1 MSTWEPCPTLR
12 KSLGISH
19 LLVSQVSGKII
30 HLCPCHGVLG
40 CPPGDSIF
48 LWISEFWVWEPAQDQ
63 TVDQR
68 HAFLP
73 WWLLSTWSSMFYF
86 FWLCRL
92 GNVLTGWPSVL
103 YLLKPC
109 SINHLYS
116 PLRIETFGC
125 PFIKMINPGLPQWLT
140 GKESRLPMQET
151 WVWLLIREDPACH
164 GATKPM
170 GHNFW
175 ACALERG
182 SCKCWATRCNYWSA
196 RPPEPVLHTKRH
208 HCRAQA
214 LRLQRPPPTTATEKP
229 ARQRRPST
237 AKTKLIQSPPSGIS
251 YFRISTSL
259 LFSGYPAL

>member
-1 MSTWEPCPTLR
+1 MPLPWCAGLSSWRLDLSVNQQVLGLRTSSGSDSGPTSCLFTVVTT
-12 KSLGISH
+12 LN
-19 LLVSQVSGKII
+19 LII
-30 HLCPCHGVLG
+30 HVLLLL
-40 CPPGDSIF
+40 IM
-48 LWISEFWVWEPAQDQ
+48 Q
-63 TVDQR
+63 TGQC
-68 HAFLP
+68 AP
-73 WWLLSTWSSMFYF
+73 
-86 FWLCRL
+86 
-92 GNVLTGWPSVL
+92 GWPSVL

>member
-1 MSTWEPCPTLR
+1 MPLPWCAGLSSWRLDLSVNQRVLGLRTSSGSDSGPSCLFTGVTTLNP
-12 KSLGISH
+12 
-19 LLVSQVSGKII
+19 II
-30 HLCPCHGVLG
+30 HVLLLL
-40 CPPGDSIF
+40 IM
-48 LWISEFWVWEPAQDQ
+48 Q
-63 TVDQR
+63 TGQC
-68 HAFLP
+68 AP
-73 WWLLSTWSSMFYF
+73 
-86 FWLCRL
+86 
-92 GNVLTGWPSVL
+92 GWPSVL

-116 PLRIETFGC
+116 PLRIENFGC
-125 PFIKMINPGLPQWLT
+125 HFIKMINPDLPQWLT

-164 GATKPM
+164 GATKPI